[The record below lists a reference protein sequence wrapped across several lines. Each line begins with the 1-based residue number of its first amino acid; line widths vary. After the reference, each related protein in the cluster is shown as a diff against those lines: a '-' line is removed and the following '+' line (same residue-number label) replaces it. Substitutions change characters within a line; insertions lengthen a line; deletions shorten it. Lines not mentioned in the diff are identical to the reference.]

1 MSQISRSMPRAAAL
15 CTASKITAAGSAP
28 SPALTTGTPTR
39 AAQYVQEVTSD
50 AAKKAGLKAGDMF
63 YYFDEK
69 RIETFTDL
77 QGCLKQHKPGDKV
90 SAIVVRD
97 GKTVELKLT
106 LVESAQ

>member
-1 MSQISRSMPRAAAL
+1 MQYNLS
-15 CTASKITAAGSAP
+15 ITG
-28 SPALTTGTPTR
+28 L
-39 AAQYVQEVTSD
+39 YVQEVTSD